1 MQDRKNHDLYCQ
13 RVYHIQ
19 AGYIIQKVTLENRMA
34 GRSKSGEI
42 KRLARERITVLFQRA
57 EEFFPQNPAW
67 SDRCVV
73 LARRIAMRQRVGLEW
88 QQRRKICPHCYR
100 FHVPG
105 VTMRVRI
112 KKGKVVV
119 TCLHCHRQS
128 RFPTGRLH
136 ESV

>member
-1 MQDRKNHDLYCQ
+1 MVQALQVYRQ

-19 AGYIIQKVTLENRMA
+19 RVYIKNTKSREDRMA
-34 GRSKSGEI
+34 GRSKNGEV
-42 KRLARERITVLFQRA
+42 KRLARERIAVLFQRA
-57 EEFFPQNPAW
+57 EEFFPVNPCW

-73 LARRIAMRQRVGLEW
+73 LARNIAMRQRVGLEW
-88 QQRRKICPHCYR
+88 QHRRKICPHCYR

-112 KKGKVVV
+112 RKGKVVV
-119 TCLHCHRQS
+119 TCFHCHRQS
-128 RFPTGRLH
+128 RFPTGRMH